1 MTSKAPEDDKDQP
14 KGAFWR
20 MDHELAEAVIAT
32 FREAETD
39 AHHRRLTEFDYR
51 AWVGIYSWLD
61 ASGLALYFLDR
72 IRTLRL
78 EGAIP
83 DRVLRRLDQNAIDN
97 RQKTAAMFEEFV
109 RINREFHAAGLSY
122 VNLKGFTLLPNICA
136 DAALRCQ
143 FDLDFLV
150 TCSDIPC
157 CEGILAKLGYF
168 FAGTGKNVREF
179 KAGGEELPSVRD
191 LYKAKRQRSV
201 EIHFAD
207 PVGPNTDGSW
217 LRDERFPRQRSQSW
231 NGSEFPALSDCDK
244 FVGLA
249 VHLFKHLKSEWTRA
263 SWILE
268 YANFI
273 TFHLAD
279 EALWLEVKRHT
290 ADNPGVRVAIG
301 AATLIADQSFGISHL
316 PKVLNRSIQELPQSV
331 RLWIECYGDN
341 VLFASFP
348 GTKLY
353 LLLERALSDD
363 EDVQLNERREK
374 LLPMHRPPKV
384 VIGCGGES
392 LFFRLKQ
399 MRAELNY
406 FFLRLRFH
414 ITQGVSYMIEA
425 SRWKRTIASLQG

>member
-1 MTSKAPEDDKDQP
+1 
-14 KGAFWR
+14 
-20 MDHELAEAVIAT
+20 MDHELAKAVIAT

-39 AHHRRLTEFDYR
+39 VHHNRLAEFDYR
-51 AWVGIYSWLD
+51 AWVRIYSWLD

-72 IRTLRL
+72 LRTLRL
-78 EGAIP
+78 EDAIP

-97 RQKTAAMFEEFV
+97 QQKTDAMFEEFV
-109 RINREFHAAGLSY
+109 RINREFQAAGLSY
-122 VNLKGFTLLPNICA
+122 VNLKGFTLLPNIGG

-150 TCSDIPC
+150 TCGDIPC
-157 CEGILAKLGYF
+157 CERILANLGYF
-168 FAGTGKNVREF
+168 LAGTGKNVREF

-191 LYKAKRQRSV
+191 LYKVKPQRSV

-207 PVGPNTDGSW
+207 PVWRNADGNR
-217 LRDERFPRQRSQSW
+217 LPDERFPRQRSQSW

-244 FVGLA
+244 FLGLA
-249 VHLFKHLKSEWTRA
+249 LHLFKHLRSEWTRA

-273 TFHLAD
+273 AFHLAD

-290 ADNPGVRVAIG
+290 ADNPGVRVAVG
-301 AATLIADQSFGISHL
+301 AATLIADQSFDIPHL
-316 PKVLNRSIQELPQSV
+316 PKVLTCSIQELPQSV

-363 EDVQLNERREK
+363 EDAHLHERREK

-384 VIGCGGES
+384 VIGSGGES

-399 MRAELNY
+399 MRTDLNY
-406 FFLRLRFH
+406 FFFRLWFH

-425 SRWKRTIASLQG
+425 SRWKRTIASLQC